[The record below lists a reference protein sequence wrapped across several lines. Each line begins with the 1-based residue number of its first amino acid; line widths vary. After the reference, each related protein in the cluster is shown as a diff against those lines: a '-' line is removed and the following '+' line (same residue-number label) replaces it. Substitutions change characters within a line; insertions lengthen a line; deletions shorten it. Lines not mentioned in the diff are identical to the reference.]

1 MPFARD
7 NKYRCDSKVL
17 TDENAAK
24 ITTGTVEVEILSE
37 DKGTVYIAK
46 TAMTHTSGG
55 VWRKDFTSA
64 DINGIPAGTS
74 HALERITVGAGDP
87 PDATFVLTVDVEP
100 RRS

>member
-17 TDENAAK
+17 TDENGTA

-37 DKGTVYIAK
+37 DNAVSHIAK
-46 TAMTHTSGG
+46 TAMSHTTLG

-64 DINGIPAGTS
+64 QINGIPAGIS
-74 HALERITVGAGDP
+74 HVCERITVGTGTP
-87 PDATFVLTVDVEP
+87 PDATFELTVKVE